1 MFVVGMLPA
10 AHCVLLFTCDH
21 STVNWSI
28 HQFTKESYLI
38 PVGYSTFTFHP
49 TIHPSFIH
57 PSIHPSINPSIH
69 PSINPSIHQSINPLS
84 ILYPSIHPYSRHKKT
99 MSTLCSNQQRHTL
112 VNLCSSLSQS
122 AVADGGWKGS
132 RRALINN
139 HPITAPP
146 PPYNHEI
153 NPDVWRC

>member
-21 STVNWSI
+21 SSVNWSI

-49 TIHPSFIH
+49 TIHSSFIHPSIHQSIHPSFIH
-57 PSIHPSINPSIH
+57 PSIHTPDTKRPCQRYVPISRGIH
-69 PSINPSIHQSINPLS
+69 SSTSAHHSANQRSPTEAGKGREGLLLITIQS
-84 ILYPSIHPYSRHKKT
+84 
-99 MSTLCSNQQRHTL
+99 Q
-112 VNLCSSLSQS
+112 
-122 AVADGGWKGS
+122 
-132 RRALINN
+132 
-139 HPITAPP
+139 